1 MRKRLKKK
9 ESENISK
16 NKNYV
21 LGTESK
27 ESVEIYGE
35 TLEDEILE
43 SEDGFFVTTYI
54 NQPERKEDGLNKR
67 SS

>member
-1 MRKRLKKK
+1 VFLYTEKGTFDIMRKRLKKK

-35 TLEDEILE
+35 TLL
-43 SEDGFFVTTYI
+43 
-54 NQPERKEDGLNKR
+54 
-67 SS
+67 